1 MKNNTGKR
9 HRTKVY
15 QALAST
21 LVTLPRGVM
30 GTAFPKQPEKPLKLY
45 EFEACPYCRR
55 VRDVITRLN
64 LDVEI
69 YPCPKNGTR
78 FRPMVQAL
86 GGQAQ
91 FPFLIDENTGDQ
103 LYESKAIIAH
113 LFTHYSHKGRVPLS
127 YQLLPPVS
135 LVGGIAVAVNSF
147 DGMTANANNVNR
159 EAPEQLLELWS
170 FEASPFSRIVRA
182 KLTELEIPYKLHNV
196 PKERW
201 QDQGPANARL
211 KPGKYVPLADGK
223 RAREITNMQG
233 KMQVPFLID
242 PNTGVEMFES
252 RQIVKY
258 LDKQYG

>member
-1 MKNNTGKR
+1 MTNHTGKR

-15 QALAST
+15 QSLAST

-30 GTAFPKQPEKPLKLY
+30 GTPYPKQPEKPIKLY

-55 VRDVITRLN
+55 VRDVITQLN

-78 FRPMVQAL
+78 FRPIVQAL
-86 GGQAQ
+86 GGKAQ

-113 LFTHYSHKGRVPLS
+113 LFTHYSHKGKVPLS
-127 YQLLPPVS
+127 YQLLPPLS
-135 LVGGIAVAVNSF
+135 LVGGIAVAV
-147 DGMTANANNVNR
+147 
-159 EAPEQLLELWS
+159 
-170 FEASPFSRIVRA
+170 SPFSRIVRA
-182 KLTELEIPYKLHNV
+182 KLTELEIPYKIHSV

-201 QDQGPANARL
+201 QDQGPATARL
-211 KPGKYVPLADGK
+211 KPGKYEPLANGK
-223 RAREITNMQG
+223 RAQELPKMQG
-233 KMQVPFLID
+233 KMQVPYLID

>member
-21 LVTLPRGVM
+21 FVTLPRGVM

-91 FPFLIDENTGDQ
+91 FPFLIDENTSDQ
-103 LYESKAIIAH
+103 LY
-113 LFTHYSHKGRVPLS
+113 
-127 YQLLPPVS
+127 
-135 LVGGIAVAVNSF
+135 
-147 DGMTANANNVNR
+147 
-159 EAPEQLLELWS
+159 
-170 FEASPFSRIVRA
+170 
-182 KLTELEIPYKLHNV
+182 
-196 PKERW
+196 
-201 QDQGPANARL
+201 
-211 KPGKYVPLADGK
+211 
-223 RAREITNMQG
+223 
-233 KMQVPFLID
+233 
-242 PNTGVEMFES
+242 
-252 RQIVKY
+252 
-258 LDKQYG
+258 